1 MGCACKVNKQ
11 IEKIN
16 QIYGNKKEQPKTN
29 IREMVSSLMYKSFIY
44 LLYVPLIPILSVYI
58 LIRKVFTNK
67 PISLD
72 GLIKRRKN
80 VRNK

>member
-1 MGCACKVNKQ
+1 MACACKVNKQ

-16 QIYGNKKEQPKTN
+16 KLYGNKKEQPKTN
-29 IREMVSSLMYKSFIY
+29 IKNSFSIILYNILIY
-44 LLYVPLIPILSVYI
+44 LLYIPLIPILSVYI
-58 LIRKVFTNK
+58 ILRKLFTNK

-72 GLIKRRKN
+72 GFIKRNKN